1 MGIKNLNRYFRQ
13 TCKVDAI
20 KVISLSDLSDK
31 EIVIDISIYMY
42 KFEAENALIE
52 NIYLMLSIFRSYNI
66 TPIFVFDG
74 KPPAEKKE
82 LIMRR
87 NLYKKEAEKEY
98 NDLHNKLNNDNENE
112 TLDDNQKKEIIK
124 TMNLLKKKFVYITK
138 DKIDEV
144 KNLIR
149 CYGACSIEAKGE
161 ADKLCASMV
170 IKKKAWACLSEDMDM
185 FVYGCT
191 RVIRYLSLLNH
202 TVVLY
207 DTCKILNNLEL
218 TQNDLREICVI
229 SGTDYN
235 SEYDNDKTMDLTMI
249 LNKFKMYKKSM
260 EIQKEKQT
268 FFEWLNKLECIDYEK
283 LININVMFDLNKKND
298 FSEIELLNNIIIE
311 NKPILHDH
319 VKDIL
324 KNDGFIFPEYKT

>member
-1 MGIKNLNRYFRQ
+1 MGIKNLNRYFRE

-20 KVISLSDLSDK
+20 KVISLSDLSNK
-31 EIVIDISIYMY
+31 EIVIDISIYIY

-82 LIMRR
+82 LIMKRT
-87 NLYKKEAEKEY
+87 LYKKEAQKEY
-98 NDLHNKLNNDNENE
+98 NDLYDKLNNNEE
-112 TLDDNQKKEIIK
+112 YLDDPHKKEIMK
-124 TMNLLKKKFVYITK
+124 TMNELKKKFVYITK

-170 IKKKAWACLSEDMDM
+170 INKKAWACLSEDMDM

-207 DTCKILNNLEL
+207 DTCKILNNLDL

-235 SEYDNDKTMDLTMI
+235 SEYDKNMELTII
-249 LNKFKMYKKSM
+249 LNKFKIYKKCM

-268 FFEWLNKLECIDYEK
+268 FYEWLNKSECIDYDK
-283 LININVMFDLNKKND
+283 LVSINDIFDLTEKNN
-298 FSEIELLNNIIIE
+298 FLELEIMNNIIIE

-324 KNDGFIFPEYKT
+324 KNDGFIFPE

>member
-1 MGIKNLNRYFRQ
+1 MGIKNLNRYFRE

-20 KVISLSDLSDK
+20 KVISLSELSNK

-82 LIMRR
+82 LIMKRS
-87 NLYKKEAEKEY
+87 LYKKEAEKEY
-98 NDLHNKLNNDNENE
+98 NDLHNKLYNDHEY
-112 TLDDNQKKEIIK
+112 LDDPQKKEIIK
-124 TMNLLKKKFVYITK
+124 NMSELKKKFVYITR

-144 KNLIR
+144 KHLIQ
-149 CYGACSIEAKGE
+149 CYGAFYIESKGE

-170 IKKKAWACLSEDMDM
+170 INKKAWACLSEDMDM

-218 TQNDLREICVI
+218 TQNDLREICII

-235 SEYDNDKTMDLTMI
+235 SETDKTMDLTMI
-249 LNKFKMYKKSM
+249 LNKFKIYKKDM
-260 EIQKEKQT
+260 ETQKEKRT
-268 FFEWLNKLECIDYEK
+268 FYEWLNKAECIDYEK
-283 LININVMFDLNKKND
+283 LININVMFDLTEKND
-298 FSEIELLNNIIIE
+298 FSEIELMNNIIIE
-311 NKPILHDH
+311 KKPILHDH
-319 VKDIL
+319 VKNIL
-324 KNDGFIFPEYKT
+324 KNDGFIFPEYKM

>member
-1 MGIKNLNRYFRQ
+1 MGIKNLNRYFRE

-20 KVISLSDLSDK
+20 KVISLSDLSNK
-31 EIVIDISIYMY
+31 KIVIDISIYIY

-66 TPIFVFDG
+66 IPIFVFDG

-82 LIMRR
+82 LIMKRT
-87 NLYKKEAEKEY
+87 LYKKEAEKEY
-98 NDLHNKLNNDNENE
+98 KNLYDKLNNDNEY
-112 TLDDNQKKEIIK
+112 LDNFQKKEIMN
-124 TMNLLKKKFVYITK
+124 TMNQLKKKFVYITK

-144 KNLIR
+144 KHLIQ
-149 CYGACSIEAKGE
+149 CYGACYIEAKGE

-170 IKKKAWACLSEDMDM
+170 LNKKAWACLSEDMDM

-207 DTCKILNNLEL
+207 DTHKILNNLEL

-235 SEYDNDKTMDLTMI
+235 HEYNNNMDLTII
-249 LNKFKMYKKSM
+249 LNKFKMYKKGM
-260 EIQKEKQT
+260 ENENEKKT
-268 FFEWLNKLECIDYEK
+268 FYEWLNSIECIDYDK
-283 LININVMFDLNKKND
+283 LIYINEMFDLTIKND
-298 FSEIELLNNIIIE
+298 FLEIELMNNIIIE
-311 NKPILHDH
+311 NKPILSHN

-324 KNDGFIFPEYKT
+324 KKDGFIFPE